1 MADRRLFEE
10 IADKIADMVR
20 AGEFPPGSR
29 LPGER
34 EMSERLGVSRVTVR
48 EAEIALQARG
58 TLRIRAGSG
67 VYVCGPAGSDS
78 AGAALE
84 GALPTV
90 SAFELTEARSLFE
103 SEAAALAAPIISD
116 ADLAKLDDLLA
127 QMVAAGEDDARS
139 TAVDREFH
147 MTIAAASGNRVIIHT
162 IKTLW
167 KFRMEDPEVRRTHQS
182 ICHHDGDARQAEHV
196 AVVEALRRRD
206 PKAARQAMRLH
217 FSRLLE
223 SMLDATEQH
232 ERLELERKAAESR
245 QRFLMTAR
253 MG

>member
-10 IADKIADMVR
+10 IADKIAEMVR

-67 VYVCGPAGSDS
+67 VYVCAPAGADA
-78 AGAALE
+78 AGGE

-103 SEAAALAAPIISD
+103 SEAAALAAPTISD

-127 QMVAAGEDDARS
+127 QMVEAGDDDARS

-182 ICHHDGDARQAEHV
+182 ICHHDGEARQAEHV

-223 SMLDATEQH
+223 SMLDATEQQ